1 MLLLYIVGVMS
12 SPLRVLCQMSSYQ
25 EFYSVPNRMRVVAQ
39 SEYDWA
45 SIEDRIHQHAQ
56 RTPRNHELV
65 MGKDRELFSFS
76 VDLKWLFS
84 RIIDPA
90 FWISVIRNIENKL
103 SPFKTRP
110 DHDCEAR
117 EIRMGIYSSI
127 RRLSR
132 SSVIKVFGGTLQ
144 EAQEYCLL
152 KNRFLILYIE
162 DKFEKQNIICRK
174 NLANNSIGSVVN
186 DRFVLYVGSTVHH
199 ATMRFAKSLGA
210 KSFPYF
216 AILHVP
222 VSLRNGTLIKESP
235 EVLGSL
241 NLGKDLG
248 PDKMLRFFAK
258 ALEFHSS
265 ALVEDKKIL
274 TKAESIGAE
283 IIEEQTKLSL
293 LDRGIQFF
301 GKIGKDQ

>member
-1 MLLLYIVGVMS
+1 MLLCIVGVFCTLS
-12 SPLRVLCQMSSYQ
+12 RVHCQSLSCQDSY
-25 EFYSVPNRMRVVAQ
+25 FVPKSLKVVAQ

-45 SIEDRIHQHAQ
+45 SIEDSVQQRTQ

-90 FWISVIRNIENKL
+90 FWVSIIRKVENKL
-103 SPFKTRP
+103 SPFKTGP
-110 DHDCEAR
+110 AHDFEAR
-117 EIRMGIYSSI
+117 EIRLEIYSCI
-127 RRLSR
+127 RRLS
-132 SSVIKVFGGTLQ
+132 SSSIIKVFSGTLR
-144 EAQEYCLL
+144 EAQEYCVM

-162 DKFEKQNIICRK
+162 DKMDKQNIICRK
-174 NLANNSIGSVVN
+174 NLANNSIGGVVN
-186 DRFVLYVGSTVHH
+186 DRFVFYVGSARHH
-199 ATMRFAKSLGA
+199 ATLRFAKSIGA

-222 VSLRNGTLIKESP
+222 VSLRNGTLIQESP
-235 EVLGSL
+235 EVIGSL
-241 NLGKDLG
+241 NLGKDLR

-274 TKAESIGAE
+274 TMAESIG
-283 IIEEQTKLSL
+283 IEFSEEHAKISL
-293 LDRGIQFF
+293 LNRGIQFF
-301 GKIGKDQ
+301 GRQKS